1 MAAWLRKA
9 LKARWQSKLINDQFP
24 VACQSWGTIATA
36 SAVDSAPGWIFSV
49 FRNWSSSVVVILSSR
64 SGMVSANVARSGI
77 TGEAQHGHCVTEA
90 EEFDVESV
98 SSDRR
103 LEVSSGSGVGCR
115 IGVGE

>member
-1 MAAWLRKA
+1 
-9 LKARWQSKLINDQFP
+9 
-24 VACQSWGTIATA
+24 
-36 SAVDSAPGWIFSV
+36 
-49 FRNWSSSVVVILSSR
+49 
-64 SGMVSANVARSGI
+64 MVSANVARSGI